1 MNKMEYKVKKYAII
15 QMLIQCQTIR
25 EFFYRLLPFKG
36 RSAGSQSSR
45 RSNWINQT
53 VPLSL

>member
-1 MNKMEYKVKKYAII
+1 
-15 QMLIQCQTIR
+15 MLIQCQTIR